1 MGQPIPA
8 QHPSV
13 VLRSHFNLVRTLLII
28 AMAAICAL
36 TAAVVILANDEDQIS
51 GGATSAKPIESI
63 NYGGFN
69 SATGRPDAAPAVQ
82 QQSQTAAGTRYDG
95 GPEEGTRGATSVQP
109 QTAPGTRYDGG
120 PEEGSRGAT
129 SVQPQTAPGTRYD
142 GGPDEGSRGP
152 QQSEFK
158 PGPAARVPQGPLSR

>member
-120 PEEGSRGAT
+120 P
-129 SVQPQTAPGTRYD
+129 
-142 GGPDEGSRGP
+142 DEGSRGP

>member
-28 AMAAICAL
+28 AMAAVCAL

-63 NYGGFN
+63 NYGG
-69 SATGRPDAAPAVQ
+69 
-82 QQSQTAAGTRYDG
+82 
-95 GPEEGTRGATSVQP
+95 PEEGTRGATSVQP
-109 QTAPGTRYDGG
+109 QTAPGARYDGG
-120 PEEGSRGAT
+120 PEEGSRG
-129 SVQPQTAPGTRYD
+129 
-142 GGPDEGSRGP
+142 P

-158 PGPAARVPQGPLSR
+158 ARSGGPRMVPQGPLSR